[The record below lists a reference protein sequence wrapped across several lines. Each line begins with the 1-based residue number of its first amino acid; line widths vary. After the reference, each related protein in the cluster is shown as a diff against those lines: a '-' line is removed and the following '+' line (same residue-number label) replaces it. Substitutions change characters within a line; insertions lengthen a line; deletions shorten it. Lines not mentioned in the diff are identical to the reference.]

1 MKQEPD
7 MFMRAL
13 GWELG
18 DTFHVTTDKE
28 YRLGG
33 KEVKL
38 ASGRTASVKGD
49 YYGFRDE
56 ISGESEYILSQD
68 VKRIVKLTVEQT
80 AEAIDK
86 LTLELDK
93 AEEEVSKANQ
103 NVATIEEELYSL
115 QHSLEKLGFD
125 YTPKSQRS

>member
-1 MKQEPD
+1 MRQEPD
-7 MFMRAL
+7 IFMKSV
-13 GWELG
+13 GWEFG
-18 DTFHVTTDKE
+18 DTFHVTTDKK

-38 ASGRTASVKGD
+38 ASGRTPSVKGD

-56 ISGESEYILSQD
+56 ISGESEYIFPQD
-68 VKRIVKLTVEQT
+68 VKRIVKLTIEQT

-86 LTLELDK
+86 LAIELDK

-103 NVATIEEELYSL
+103 NVAAIEEELYNL